1 MLKRMKMAAGVAA
14 LAAVFMS
21 VASAKPQQTGIQKQL
36 KSVMKCASCKKQKCP
51 IPHIRKRLQ
60 MVHVSQFD

>member
-1 MLKRMKMAAGVAA
+1 MAAGVAA

-21 VASAKPQQTGIQKQL
+21 VATAKPQQSALQKQL
-36 KSVMKCASCKKQKCP
+36 RSVLKCADCKKADCP

-60 MVHVSQFD
+60 MVHASQFD